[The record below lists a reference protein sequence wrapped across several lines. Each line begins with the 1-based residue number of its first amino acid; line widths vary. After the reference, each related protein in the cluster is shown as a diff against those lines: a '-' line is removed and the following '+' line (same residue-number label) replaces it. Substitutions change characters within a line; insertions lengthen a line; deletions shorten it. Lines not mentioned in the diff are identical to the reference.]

1 MSFHEDLIPL
11 FKRDLAAVL
20 AVVPDAI
27 YVGDQPQKI
36 TRQGLEVWVEPGAGG
51 VAQVG
56 ALKVHPYVLHVR
68 LKTRRGPSLTGA
80 DEIARVRSALET
92 LQARYDGARP
102 FVADL
107 PLLLAVQAE
116 GSSVETDPESGALD
130 GSLQLKLLEA

>member
-20 AVVPDAI
+20 AIVPDAI

-56 ALKVHPYVLHVR
+56 ALKVHPFVLHVR

-80 DEIARVRSALET
+80 DEIARVRSALE
-92 LQARYDGARP
+92 RP
-102 FVADL
+102 YSALATPTALPRSRGKLYAVVAM
-107 PLLLAVQAE
+107 AVQ
-116 GSSVETDPESGALD
+116 S
-130 GSLQLKLLEA
+130 K

>member
-68 LKTRRGPSLTGA
+68 LKTRRGAKGPPRGTSLA
-80 DEIARVRSALET
+80 AR
-92 LQARYDGARP
+92 
-102 FVADL
+102 
-107 PLLLAVQAE
+107 
-116 GSSVETDPESGALD
+116 SGCCRC
-130 GSLQLKLLEA
+130 